1 MKSKEIARIPFLTI
15 GILFFLLACSDDDPQ
30 PGCYQE
36 SGRDIIETIN
46 NVVGTVRGPGNRF
59 CSGES
64 FIIEPDVKI
73 EGFPLGSFSPCN
85 MTEEFKVDGGRVIF
99 SGYVYEG
106 INDGNQCADFFEITE
121 IRLSDE

>member
-30 PGCYQE
+30 PGCYQD
-36 SGRDIIETIN
+36 SGLDIIETISN
-46 NVVGTVRGPGNRF
+46 AQGTIRGGDDRF
-59 CSGES
+59 CSGL
-64 FIIEPDVKI
+64 FTIEPDVKV
-73 EGFPLGSFSPCN
+73 ERRPLGSFVPCN
-85 MTEEFKVDGGRVIF
+85 LTEEFKVDGGRVIF